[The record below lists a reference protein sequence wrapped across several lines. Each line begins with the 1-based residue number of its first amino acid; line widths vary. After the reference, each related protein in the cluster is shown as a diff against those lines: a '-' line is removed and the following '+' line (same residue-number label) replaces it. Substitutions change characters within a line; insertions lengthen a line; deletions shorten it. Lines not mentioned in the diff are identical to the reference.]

1 MNLFASPLRRLAAL
15 LLGAAFSTGFAPLSC
30 PYAAFPALAAGLG
43 LMAEEERPRGA
54 LLSVFLFAFGA
65 FAPGL
70 SWTLRSMHE
79 FGRLPLPVALLGLLA
94 LAAVCALFWGAA
106 AGAAA
111 KLLRPGA
118 PRLFALAGLLT
129 FAEWLR
135 GEGGI
140 DFGWLTPAFATL
152 DTLLAELAPL
162 GGEHLVNLALLVG
175 AAALAALVL
184 HRSARTTLAALAA
197 YAVIGALAAFGGLS
211 TWSEAGPQLTLRIV
225 QADLPVVDG
234 WTRPVSWRRLRD
246 AANLMRESWPAG
258 DAPRLALTPE
268 GIITTDILKLPKTA
282 QAALE
287 DFIAAADAPVLLSAF
302 RHDEEGEWRNSA
314 LLAADGKV
322 AVTDKRKLVP
332 FGEFVPAGFRWFVD
346 AMNIPLADQARGGFG
361 QENPIVAPGIRAGVL
376 ICYENLDGEVLR
388 SLWTDPKAAPNL
400 LLVTANLGWFDP
412 RIIGQHLDMTR
423 LLAKASARPAAS
435 VSMNGSSALVDERG
449 RIVAQAPE
457 SGAAVL
463 TLAAQTRTGG
473 ATPFLQFGNLPALL
487 LALFL
492 VLGGA
497 LAGRLGRGAE
507 R

>member
-1 MNLFASPLRRLAAL
+1 
-15 LLGAAFSTGFAPLSC
+15 
-30 PYAAFPALAAGLG
+30 
-43 LMAEEERPRGA
+43 
-54 LLSVFLFAFGA
+54 
-65 FAPGL
+65 
-70 SWTLRSMHE
+70 
-79 FGRLPLPVALLGLLA
+79 
-94 LAAVCALFWGAA
+94 
-106 AGAAA
+106 
-111 KLLRPGA
+111 
-118 PRLFALAGLLT
+118 
-129 FAEWLR
+129 
-135 GEGGI
+135 
-140 DFGWLTPAFATL
+140 
-152 DTLLAELAPL
+152 
-162 GGEHLVNLALLVG
+162 
-175 AAALAALVL
+175 
-184 HRSARTTLAALAA
+184 
-197 YAVIGALAAFGGLS
+197 
-211 TWSEAGPQLTLRIV
+211 
-225 QADLPVVDG
+225 
-234 WTRPVSWRRLRD
+234 
-246 AANLMRESWPAG
+246 
-258 DAPRLALTPE
+258 
-268 GIITTDILKLPKTA
+268 
-282 QAALE
+282 
-287 DFIAAADAPVLLSAF
+287 
-302 RHDEEGEWRNSA
+302 
-314 LLAADGKV
+314 
-322 AVTDKRKLVP
+322 
-332 FGEFVPAGFRWFVD
+332 
-346 AMNIPLADQARGGFG
+346 MNIPLADQARGGFG